1 MSSEKS
7 MTIYILGRYDCPRLT
22 HCKVLVSDLI
32 SNTPSFQ
39 KVEFITCFETQFDLC
54 RDELMKE
61 NLSFVNYTY
70 SPIIYLQ
77 NEENKCK
84 KIIGSLEEFQTF
96 LVENYNYHDMR
107 QTIDFN
113 LKYLKNIFKI
123 ILLFK
128 MKLLFLLI

>member
-1 MSSEKS
+1 MSEEKS
-7 MTIYILGRYDCPRLT
+7 MTIYILGRYDRPRLT
-22 HCKVLVSDLI
+22 HCKALISDLI
-32 SNTPSFQ
+32 SKNPSFQ
-39 KVEFITCFETQFDLC
+39 KVEFITCFETQFDLY

-96 LVENYNYHDMR
+96 LVQNYNYHDMR
-107 QTIDFN
+107 QTVDFN
-113 LKYLKNIFKI
+113 EETKQN
-123 ILLFK
+123 
-128 MKLLFLLI
+128 